1 MIRATAIAAL
11 LVLTAAAQTG
21 PRIVLQPPASA
32 AYSVTLRQGKA
43 AEKPKDDNPEI
54 AVDSGNG
61 DDAKRTVISVEITG
75 ETARATT
82 KAADGKTTEVFMF
95 RELFLRFDESTKKVR
110 PYKFDQYAPADMRF
124 TRSFPGIDWVKP
136 AMFKGKVDRNGKP
149 CLHFVQEAGTG
160 EKAPLNKDDQLAY
173 DNRHAAQRREAWFD
187 AATGLPIAFKD
198 GPLEGSY
205 RHDGPAKQ
213 QVKLPKPYLDAVKH
227 YYGIK

>member
-1 MIRATAIAAL
+1 
-11 LVLTAAAQTG
+11 
-21 PRIVLQPPASA
+21 
-32 AYSVTLRQGKA
+32 
-43 AEKPKDDNPEI
+43 
-54 AVDSGNG
+54 
-61 DDAKRTVISVEITG
+61 
-75 ETARATT
+75 
-82 KAADGKTTEVFMF
+82 MF
-95 RELFLRFDESTKKVR
+95 RELFLRFDEGTKKVR

-136 AMFKGKVDRNGKP
+136 AMFKGKVDRDGGA

-160 EKAPLNKDDQLAY
+160 EKAPLKKDDELAY

-187 AATGLPIAFKD
+187 AATGLPVAFKD

-213 QVKLPKPYLDAVKH
+213 PVKLPRPYLDAVKH